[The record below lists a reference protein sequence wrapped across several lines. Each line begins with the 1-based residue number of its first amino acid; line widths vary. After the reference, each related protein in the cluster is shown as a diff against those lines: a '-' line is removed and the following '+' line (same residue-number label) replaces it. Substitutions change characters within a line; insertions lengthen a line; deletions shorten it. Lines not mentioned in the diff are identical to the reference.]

1 MTSPAENAPVKKFL
15 GRRSLGGGA
24 LAALAVLFVGL
35 TILFGFALRGWRIDL
50 TENHLYTL
58 ADGTKNTIRKIGEP
72 INLYF
77 FFSDKLTSDLPDL
90 KLYATRVRELLQELE
105 ARSNGK
111 IRLSIIDPEPF
122 SEDEDRANEYGLQAV
137 PYKTD
142 SKIYFGL
149 AGTNSTDGEASI
161 PFFDA
166 KKAQFLEYDVVKLIH
181 ELATPKKPVVGL
193 ITGLPMDAGYNPMT
207 QQPRDAWAVLSQLEQ
222 LFNVRTLKSDLKTID
237 ADVDVLMVVH
247 PKDLS
252 PAALYAIDQFV
263 LRGGKALVFVDP
275 QAEQDPAGQDP
286 NQPFANFGVPKAS
299 TLEPLLAAWG
309 VEFKPNEIVGDLAT
323 ALSVST
329 GQDSQPV
336 RHIAILGLPAASF
349 NHDDVVTSQLETVN
363 VYTAGHLAKRKDAKI
378 EFEPLMQSSDQAGIL
393 PAERVR
399 MAMDPTT
406 LRDGFK
412 PTGERYV
419 IAARISGM
427 LSSAY
432 PNGAPAEADTPNKGT
447 PPVPLAASEHLT
459 ASRQPANIIIVAD
472 TDLLGDMLWVRS
484 RDFFG
489 QRFATAF
496 ASNGDFVANAL
507 DNLTGSADLIS
518 IRGRANYSRPFT
530 RVENLRRQAE
540 DRFRTK
546 EQELQRQLSTTE
558 QKLSELQSR
567 RNDQSSL
574 ILTPEQEKELANFQ
588 DERIRIRKEL
598 REVQHGL
605 AKDIE
610 SLGNWLKAIN
620 ILLVPL
626 LVAGCGF
633 AILAARIRRRA
644 PGARSRPA

>member
-1 MTSPAENAPVKKFL
+1 MTNPVQKIL

-58 ADGTKNTIRKIGEP
+58 ADGTKNTIKSIKEP

-77 FFSDKLTSDLPDL
+77 FFSDKLTGDLPDL
-90 KLYATRVRELLQELE
+90 KLYAARVRELLQELE
-105 ARSNGK
+105 ARSDGK
-111 IRLSIIDPEPF
+111 LRLSIIDPEPF
-122 SEDEDRANEYGLQAV
+122 SEDEDRASEFGLQGV
-137 PYKTD
+137 PYRTD
-142 SKIYFGL
+142 GKIYFGL
-149 AGTNSTDGEASI
+149 AGTNSTDGQASI

-166 KKAQFLEYDVVKLIH
+166 KKAQFLEYDIVKLIH
-181 ELATPKKPVVGL
+181 ELNTPKKPVVGL
-193 ITGLPMDAGYNPMT
+193 ITGLPMDAGFNAMT
-207 QQPRDAWAVLSQLEQ
+207 QQMRDPWAVLGQLEQ
-222 LFNVRTLKSDLKTID
+222 LFNVRTLKADLKAIEP
-237 ADVDVLMVVH
+237 DVDVLMIVH
-247 PKDLS
+247 PKDLA
-252 PAALYAIDQFV
+252 PPALYAIDQFV

-275 QAEQDPAGQDP
+275 QAEQDTAGQDP
-286 NQPFANFGVPKAS
+286 NQPYANFGVSKAS

-309 VEFKPNEIVGDLAT
+309 VEFKPGEIVGDLAT
-323 ALSVST
+323 GLSVSS
-329 GQDSQPV
+329 GQNAEPV

-363 VYTAGHLAKRKDAKI
+363 VYTAGHFAKRKDAKI
-378 EFEPLMQSSDQAGIL
+378 EFEPLMQSSAEAGIL

-399 MAMDPTT
+399 MAMDPAT

-412 PTGERYV
+412 TTGQRYV
-419 IAARISGM
+419 IAARVSGM

-432 PNGAPAEADTPNKGT
+432 PNGAPPEPDSASKGT
-447 PPVPLAASEHLT
+447 APVPMAASAHLS
-459 ASRQPANIIIVAD
+459 ASKQPANIILVAD
-472 TDLLGDMLWVRS
+472 TDLLADMMWVRS

-489 QRFATAF
+489 QRIATAF

-518 IRGRANYSRPFT
+518 IRGRASYSRPFT
-530 RVENLRRQAE
+530 RVDDLRRQAE

-546 EQELQRQLSTTE
+546 EQELQRQLTSTE

-574 ILTPEQEKELANFQ
+574 ILTPEQDKELANFQ
-588 DERIRIRKEL
+588 AERVRIRKEL

-610 SLGNWLKAIN
+610 RLGTWLKVLN
-620 ILLVPL
+620 IGLVPL
-626 LVAGCGF
+626 LVAICGLV
-633 AILAARIRRRA
+633 ILASRIRRRA
-644 PGARSRPA
+644 SGTRSRVT

>member
-1 MTSPAENAPVKKFL
+1 MKRLF

-24 LAALAVLFVGL
+24 LAALAVIFVGL
-35 TILFGFALRGWRIDL
+35 TILLGVALRGWRIDL

-77 FFSDKLTSDLPDL
+77 FFSDKLASDLPDL
-90 KLYATRVRELLQELE
+90 KQYAARVRELLQEIE

-122 SEDEDRANEYGLQAV
+122 SEDEDRANEFGLQGV

-142 SKIYFGL
+142 SKLYFGL

-193 ITGLPMDAGYNPMT
+193 LTSLPMDAGFNPMT
-207 QQPRDAWAVLSQLEQ
+207 QQPREAWAVLGQLEQ
-222 LFNVRTLKSDLKTID
+222 LFNVRTLKTDLKAID
-237 ADVDVLMVVH
+237 ADVDVLLIVH
-247 PKDLS
+247 PKDL
-252 PAALYAIDQFV
+252 AAGTLYAIDQFV

-286 NQPFANFGVPKAS
+286 NQPFGSFGIPKSS
-299 TLEPLLAAWG
+299 TLEPLLKAWG
-309 VEFKPNEIVGDLAT
+309 VEFNPNEIVGDLGT

-363 VYTAGHLAKRKDAKI
+363 VYTAGRLEKRKDARI
-378 EFEPLMQSSDQAGIL
+378 EFEPLIESSAEAGIL

-399 MAMDPTT
+399 MAMDPAT

-412 PTGERYV
+412 PTGQRYV
-419 IAARISGM
+419 IAARISGT
-427 LSSAY
+427 LTSAY
-432 PNGAPAEADTPNKGT
+432 PNGAPAESDTAGKGS
-447 PPVPLAASEHLT
+447 PPVPLAASEHLA
-459 ASRQPANIIIVAD
+459 ASKQPANIIVVAD
-472 TDLLGDMLWVRS
+472 SDLLGDMMWVRS

-530 RVENLRRQAE
+530 RVEDLRRQAE

-546 EQELQRQLSTTE
+546 EQELQHELSSTE
-558 QKLSELQSR
+558 QKLGELQSR

-574 ILTPEQEKELANFQ
+574 ILTPEQEKELAKFQ
-588 DERIRIRKEL
+588 DERVRIRKEL

-605 AKDIE
+605 ATDIE
-610 SLGNWLKAIN
+610 TLGNWLKAIN

-626 LVAGCGF
+626 LVAACGF
-633 AILAARIRRRA
+633 MILAARIRRRA
-644 PGARSRPA
+644 PGARSRSS